1 MKSALLVLLLIFG
14 PLCHAQCN
22 GIGGCGRMAPPQQ
35 NYNDSCYCEICDM
48 SYPCAEHAKHV
59 HKPRHRHHHHVVHK
73 PVTAP
78 TPVAVIEEAP
88 PPTIIE
94 RLPANTQCG
103 NKALSCFEKFMKG
116 RKFAIDPLPACMQVF
131 VNAQGYMRIDE
142 APEFE
147 ERILPN
153 INFFKGTPGCYIAC
167 HSGNPDKASF
177 STPNNAYI
185 IGQIRIQ
192 GRYQGS
198 QCLPLNYETI
208 NISNEPVFTE
218 LCSKSFQCIGYS
230 CWAGGKTGE
239 LFGLE

>member
-1 MKSALLVLLLIFG
+1 MKTVVLCLVLTLGSLSSAYAG
-14 PLCHAQCN
+14 CGL
-22 GIGGCGRMAPPQQ
+22 GGGCQRDFEQVNRDTG
-35 NYNDSCYCEICDM
+35 CFCEECNIY
-48 SYPCAEHAKHV
+48 YPCAERAKHV
-59 HKPRHRHHHHVVHK
+59 HKHKHRRHHVVHK
-73 PVTAP
+73 PKTETIVSVIPEEPPAP
-78 TPVAVIEEAP
+78 
-88 PPTIIE
+88 IIV

-103 NKALSCFEKFMKG
+103 NQALRCFEKFLKG
-116 RKFAIDPLPACMQVF
+116 RLFAVDPLPACMQVF
-131 VNAQGYMRIDE
+131 VNAQGYMRIDA

-147 ERILPN
+147 ERTLPN

-177 STPNNAYI
+177 STPNNAYV

-198 QCLPLNYETI
+198 QCIPLNFETQ
-208 NISNEPVFTE
+208 NISNEPTFTE
-218 LCSKSFQCIGYS
+218 LCSKSFQCVGFS